1 MQVRYEDGD
10 EENLEW
16 SDLEPTLVKHHN
28 YGKDSID
35 YVCEGD
41 VSFIENKQQ
50 DSLMSKSKA
59 SKSYRRNDGETR
71 FGLGNKLIGR
81 SLMKEF
87 SGKVY
92 AGKVVAYDGRRK
104 LYKVKFDEISFIIL
118 GKGFDCLYLEFE
130 CITGEV
136 RR

>member
-28 YGKDSID
+28 FGEANID
-35 YVCEGD
+35 DVHEGD

-50 DSLMSKSKA
+50 FSLMSKSSKA
-59 SKSYRRNDGETR
+59 YKSSQRIDGETR

-92 AGKVVAYDGRRK
+92 TGKVVAYDGKRK
-104 LYKVKFDEISFIIL
+104 FYKVQFDEISFIIFD
-118 GKGFDCLYLEFE
+118 KGFDRF
-130 CITGEV
+130 IFGI
-136 RR
+136 